1 MLIRKLNVLS
11 VSDMIRNKAVFRSPS
26 LSSSSSSYMVASRI
40 SWMSK
45 GERRAPQEIRM
56 DFAVLPETNCQ
67 GLLIKFTKSSHL
79 TDFITKHTLDFVRHR
94 LCCGLA
100 EMDTHDIG
108 GLVDGLAETRLC
120 VSVCVL
126 NCCCVH

>member
-1 MLIRKLNVLS
+1 MNIKE
-11 VSDMIRNKAVFRSPS
+11 FS
-26 LSSSSSSYMVASRI
+26 LKRI
-40 SWMSK
+40 VK
-45 GERRAPQEIRM
+45 
-56 DFAVLPETNCQ
+56 DF
-67 GLLIKFTKSSHL
+67 LIKFTKSSHL